1 MLVTRK
7 TLLKKLYALEKEHP
21 ETDQFCGMEVIE
33 NNNFIDPEKYIK
45 ISHDYYGPYANGDTW
60 NCIESLHK
68 LLNKYTNIKYESR
81 GSYTATLIS
90 FKK

>member
-1 MLVTRK
+1 MVITRK
-7 TLLKKLYALEKEHP
+7 ALLKKLYALEKEHT

-33 NNNFIDPEKYIK
+33 DNNFIDPEKHIK
-45 ISHDYYGPYANGDTW
+45 IKHDYCGPYATNETW
-60 NCIESLHK
+60 KCIEDLHK

-90 FKK
+90 FK